1 MMTHR
6 LYMTSLLF
14 IPFIQKKMRRNQHSL
29 SGLLA
34 AFLFVAAMML
44 PASVWAQSVTP
55 EQPAKGNGTSD
66 NPYQIANAA
75 QLAWFRDWV
84 NGTYTPAAGETA
96 TKHASACAKLTADIN
111 MSSVCS
117 EDIGSW
123 EPISRY
129 DLNIRWYG
137 TFDGDGHTLS
147 NLYVNMTTHGAGM
160 FGDTSNCTIKNITF
174 SRVNITGTTYYTG
187 IIGYIR
193 NGSVTNVT
201 VTDGVITG
209 DYAVGGICAV
219 QESGTISHC
228 TNHAQVNGN
237 QDVGGICGV
246 SEGTIEYCTNYGAV
260 KGTGDNNGHI
270 GGIGGGSQDGGII
283 SHCANYG
290 NVEGNR
296 DVGGILGWCYGTTF
310 SLSNVMS
317 TGNVTE
323 TSNYN
328 AAGMMVGKV
337 QGPLTLSDYA
347 VFNSDATLTLN
358 GTAQTARGIGN
369 IYSVNGGSVTGET
382 AGYTT
387 AHLQSGVVTYLL
399 QSVAP
404 KDTWGQQLGIDDYP
418 LLGSAHTVYAEGDIA
433 ITCTGSISSGSFS
446 NTQPA
451 VEGTVNFTHG
461 TITHHDRVEKT
472 CTQDGHVE
480 YWHCESCEKDYSD
493 AALKTLIADPVLHCT
508 GHGYDYAAG
517 SCTVCGEVI
526 PIMTE
531 GTHTIQIAAVIGS
544 RTQINGYNL
553 YRFVAPGD
561 GDLTVTTTGS
571 ADTYGSLWSSDG
583 QDRLTKNDDAGED
596 SNFKF
601 TYTVTKGTVYY
612 IGVREYDG
620 NAIDGDYTIT
630 LSGTWPHDVE
640 ALTLADGEAYTTA
653 QNVTNFTYTRT
664 FAHTHWQPL
673 YVPFAMKSADWT
685 AQGLEVACINNFHEY
700 EQADGSTKVVLEVK
714 KVTTGMLRPNTPYLI
729 RAIEA
734 GDKTITLSNVE
745 LAEPAN
751 NTIDCSSVTRTYTFT
766 GIYAEKSDF
775 DAANDYTMTAGDL
788 YHPEGALKPQRWYL
802 SVAPRDAIID
812 NEPGSAS
819 PRVISVSVIGE
830 GEATGIDEIGIIS
843 HTTASGHSGLYD
855 MQGRRLN
862 HEPAHGIYI
871 HNGRKVVR

>member
-1 MMTHR
+1 
-6 LYMTSLLF
+6 
-14 IPFIQKKMRRNQHSL
+14 MRRKQHSL

-44 PASVWAQSVTP
+44 PSSVWAQGVTT
-55 EQPAKGNGTSD
+55 EQPAAGDGSSA

-84 NGTYTPAAGETA
+84 NGTYTPAEGETA
-96 TKHASACAKLTADIN
+96 TKHETACAKLTANID
-111 MSSVCS
+111 MSTVCS
-117 EDIGSW
+117 ETIGSW
-123 EPISRY
+123 EPISRR
-129 DLNIRWYG
+129 DLNINWQG

-147 NLYVNMTTHGAGM
+147 SLYVNMTIEGSGM
-160 FGDTSNCTIKNITF
+160 FGMIGNCTIKNMTF
-174 SRVNITGTTYYTG
+174 SGVNITGTDYYTG
-187 IIGYIR
+187 IIGLIV

-201 VTDGVITG
+201 VADGVITG
-209 DYAVGGICAV
+209 GFAVGGICGV
-219 QESGTISHC
+219 QESGTVSHC
-228 TNHAQVNGN
+228 TNHAQVTGRMN
-237 QDVGGICGV
+237 VGGICGV
-246 SEGTIEYCTNYGAV
+246 PGGTIEYCTNYGAV
-260 KGTGDNNGHI
+260 KGTGADNGSI
-270 GGIGGGSQDGGII
+270 GGIGGSSQSGGSI

-290 NVEGNR
+290 NVEGDR
-296 DVGGILGWCYGTTF
+296 EVGGILGCFYGRAF
-310 SLSNVMS
+310 SLANVLS
-317 TGNVTE
+317 TGNVTG
-323 TSNYN
+323 TSSYN
-328 AAGMMVGKV
+328 TAGMVVGLV
-337 QGPLTLSDYA
+337 QGPLILSDYA
-347 VFNSDATLTLN
+347 VFNSEATLTIY
-358 GTAQTARGIGN
+358 GTQQTARGIGN
-369 IYSVNGGSVTGET
+369 IYSVNGGSFTGET
-382 AGYTT
+382 AGYAT

-399 QSVAP
+399 QSAAP
-404 KDTWGQQLGIDDYP
+404 EDTWGQQLGIDDYP
-418 LLGSAHTVYAEGDIA
+418 VLGSAHTVYAEGDIA
-433 ITCTGSISSGSFS
+433 ITCAGGISGGSFS

-451 VEGTVNFTHG
+451 TEGSVTFSHG

-480 YWHCESCEKDYSD
+480 YWHCESCEKDYAD
-493 AALKTLIADPVLHCT
+493 AALTTLIADPVLYCT
-508 GHGYDYAAG
+508 GHGYDYTTG

-526 PIMTE
+526 PIITE
-531 GTHTIQIAAVIGS
+531 GTHTIQIAAVSGG

-571 ADTYGSLWSSDG
+571 EDTYGSLWSSDG
-583 QDRLTKNDDAGED
+583 TNRLTKDDEAGED
-596 SNFKF
+596 NNFQF
-601 TYTVTKGTVYY
+601 TFAVTKGTVYY
-612 IGVREYDG
+612 IGVRRYDG
-620 NAIDGDYTIT
+620 NAVDGDYTIT
-630 LSGTWPHDVE
+630 LSGTWPDMV
-640 ALTLADGEAYTTA
+640 TLADGEAYNTTA
-653 QNVTNFTYTRT
+653 QNAPNFTYTRS

-714 KVTTGMLRPNTPYLI
+714 KVTMGMLRPNTPYLT

-734 GDKTITLSNVE
+734 GDKAITLSNVA

-751 NTIDCSSVTRTYTFT
+751 NTIDCASVTRTYTFT

-812 NEPGSAS
+812 NEPSSAS

-855 MQGRRLN
+855 LQGRRLN

>member
-55 EQPAKGNGTSD
+55 EQPAAGDGTSA

-75 QLAWFRDWV
+75 QLAWFRNWV
-84 NGTYTPAAGETA
+84 NGTYTPADGETA
-96 TKHASACAKLTADIN
+96 QKHKTACAKLIADID

-117 EDIGSW
+117 ESVGSW
-123 EPISRY
+123 IPISRK
-129 DLNIRWYG
+129 DLSIYWYG
-137 TFDGDGHTLS
+137 TFDGDGHTIS
-147 NLYVNMTTHGAGM
+147 NLYVNMSTQGAGM
-160 FGDTSNCTIKNITF
+160 FGDTGSCTIKNLTF
-174 SRVNITGTTYYTG
+174 RGVNITGTNYNTG
-187 IIGYIR
+187 IIGSLS
-193 NGSVTNVT
+193 GSATNVT
-201 VTDGVITG
+201 V
-209 DYAVGGICAV
+209 AN
-219 QESGTISHC
+219 GTISG
-228 TNHAQVNGN
+228 NGN
-237 QDVGGICGV
+237 VGGICGTSYKTV
-246 SEGTIEYCTNYGAV
+246 SHCTNYAQVFATGSSLGGICGNSLGTIEYCTNYGAV
-260 KGTGDNNGHI
+260 QNSSYGA
-270 GGIGGGSQDGGII
+270 GGLVGQQQVGSI

-290 NVEGNR
+290 NVEGTKY
-296 DVGGILGWCYGTTF
+296 VGGIAGWITTA
-310 SLSNVMS
+310 SSITNVIS

-323 TSNYN
+323 TSNN
-328 AAGMMVGKV
+328 GTAGLVVGRVQAA
-337 QGPLTLSDYA
+337 LTLSGYA
-347 VFNSDATLTLN
+347 VFNSDATLTSN

-369 IYSVNGGSVTGET
+369 IYNGSSVSGET

-387 AHLQSGVVTYLL
+387 AQLQSGLVTYLL
-399 QSVAP
+399 QSAAP
-404 KDTWGQQLGIDDYP
+404 EGTWGQQLGTDNYP
-418 LLGSAHTVYAEGDIA
+418 QFGSAYTVYAEGSIS
-433 ITCTGSISSGSFS
+433 ILCTGAISGDSFS

-451 VEGTVNFTHG
+451 TEGTVTFSHG
-461 TITHHDRVEKT
+461 TTTHYDAVDKT
-472 CTQDGHVE
+472 CATEGNVE
-480 YWHCESCEKDYSD
+480 YWQCNLCKKCYTD
-493 AALKTLIADPVLHCT
+493 AALTAETSDPVQHCT
-508 GHGYDYAAG
+508 GHSYDYAAG
-517 SCTVCGEVI
+517 SCTICSEVI
-526 PIMTE
+526 PSLTE
-531 GTHTIQIAAVIGS
+531 GTHTIQIAAVNGS
-544 RTQINGYNL
+544 YIESYNKINGYNL

-561 GDLTVTTTGS
+561 GNLTVTTTGTE
-571 ADTYGSLWSSDG
+571 DTYGTLWSGDG
-583 QDRLTKNDDAGED
+583 KTRLAYDDQSGEYN
-596 SNFKF
+596 NFQI

-612 IGVREYDG
+612 IGVRRYNG
-620 NAIDGDYTIT
+620 NDIDGDYTIT
-630 LSGTWPHDVE
+630 LSGTWPDMV
-640 ALTLADGEAYTTA
+640 TLADGEAYTTA
-653 QNVTNFTYTRT
+653 QNAPNFTYTRT

-714 KVTTGMLRPNTPYLI
+714 KVTTGMLHPNTPYLI

-734 GDKTITLSNVE
+734 GNKTITLSYVE

-751 NTIDCSSVTRTYTFT
+751 HTIDCSSVTRTYTFT

-775 DAANDYTMTAGDL
+775 NAANDYTMTAGNL

-802 SVAPRDAIID
+802 SVASRGTIID

-855 MQGRRLN
+855 LQGRRLN

>member
-1 MMTHR
+1 
-6 LYMTSLLF
+6 
-14 IPFIQKKMRRNQHSL
+14 MRRKQHST

-55 EQPAKGNGTSD
+55 EQPEAGDGTSA

-84 NGTYTPAAGETA
+84 NGTYTPAEGETA
-96 TKHASACAKLTADIN
+96 TLHKTAYAKLTADID

-117 EDIGSW
+117 EAIGSW
-123 EPISRY
+123 DPISRY
-129 DLNIRWYG
+129 DLNVNWNG

-147 NLYVNMTTHGAGM
+147 NLYVNMTTQGAGM
-160 FGDTSNCTIKNITF
+160 FGRTSNCTIKNITF
-174 SRVNITGTTYYTG
+174 SGVNITGTGLYTG
-187 IIGYIR
+187 IIGYL

-201 VTDGVITG
+201 NVTVKDGVITG
-209 DYAVGGICAV
+209 KYYVGGICGMQSNSTV
-219 QESGTISHC
+219 SHC
-228 TNHAQVNGN
+228 TNHAQVTGKEN
-237 QDVGGICGV
+237 VGGISG
-246 SEGTIEYCTNYGAV
+246 EPGGTIEYCTNDGAV
-260 KGTGDNNGHI
+260 KGTGADNGSI
-270 GGIGGGSQDGGII
+270 GGIGGGSQDGGSI

-296 DVGGILGWCYGTTF
+296 EVGGILGWCGKTAF
-310 SLSNVMS
+310 SLANVMS

-323 TSNYN
+323 TNSNN
-328 AAGMMVGKV
+328 TAGMVVGKV

-358 GTAQTARGIGN
+358 GTPQTARGIGY
-369 IYSVNGGSVTGET
+369 IDSGNGGSVSGKT

-387 AHLQSGVVTYLL
+387 AQLQSGMVTYLL
-399 QSVAP
+399 QSAVP
-404 KDTWGQQLGIDDYP
+404 KGTWGQQLGTDDYP
-418 LLGSAHTVYAEGDIA
+418 LLGSAHTVYAEGGIS
-433 ITCTGSISSGSFS
+433 ILCTGAISGGSFS
-446 NTQPA
+446 NTRPA
-451 VEGTVNFTHG
+451 VEATVTFTHG
-461 TITHHDRVEKT
+461 TITHHAAVEKT
-472 CTQDGHVE
+472 CTSDGNVE
-480 YWHCESCEKDYSD
+480 YWHCDLCHMYYTD
-493 AALKTLIADPVLHCT
+493 AKLTTVIADPVLHAT
-508 GHGYDYAAG
+508 GHNYNYTTG

-526 PIMTE
+526 PIITE
-531 GTHTIQIAAVIGS
+531 GTHTIQIAAVSGGPL
-544 RTQINGYNL
+544 QINGYNL
-553 YRFVAPGD
+553 YRFVAPGN

-571 ADTYGSLWSSDG
+571 ADTYGSLWKGDG
-583 QDRLTKNDDAGED
+583 KTQLTTDNDGADDGR
-596 SNFKF
+596 NFQF
-601 TYTVTKGTVYY
+601 TYAVTKGTVYY
-612 IGVREYDG
+612 IGVRLRSG
-620 NAIDGDYTIT
+620 AALDGDYTIT
-630 LSGTWPHDVE
+630 LSGTWPPYVE
-640 ALTLADGEAYTTA
+640 TLTLADGEAYTTA
-653 QNVTNFTYTRT
+653 QNALNFTYTRN
-664 FAHTHWQPL
+664 FAHTQWQPL

-734 GDKTITLSNVE
+734 GDKTITLSYVE

-751 NTIDCSSVTRTYTFT
+751 NTIDCASVTRTYTFT

-855 MQGRRLN
+855 LQGRRLN